1 MISLPVTPTNRRLL
15 VKVKVKVNPVA
26 QAKKVRSRLV
36 MSSPKK
42 EGDEVWVVIKGN
54 VYKYVSSP
62 QTSIRKGADGQHDRM
77 VRRSSRWIGDHYVQ

>member
-36 MSSPKK
+36 MSSP
-42 EGDEVWVVIKGN
+42 
-54 VYKYVSSP
+54 
-62 QTSIRKGADGQHDRM
+62 
-77 VRRSSRWIGDHYVQ
+77 RRRVMRFG